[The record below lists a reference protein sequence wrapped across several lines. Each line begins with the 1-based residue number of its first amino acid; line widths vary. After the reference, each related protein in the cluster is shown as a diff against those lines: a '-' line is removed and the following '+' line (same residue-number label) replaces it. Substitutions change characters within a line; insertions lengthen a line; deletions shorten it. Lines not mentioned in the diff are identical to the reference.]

1 MEGQFGRFQKKS
13 SFLFP
18 FALASHLFTG
28 MKREQKSGNG
38 RKTPK
43 WQKERA
49 GKPKFSCT
57 AGEQILKKPRKTPT
71 TVARSPFTPR
81 ALSRP
86 ESFHVRRRQRTAPVS
101 LLIILS
107 WHRGRRSRCCRW
119 ALPGRRNRRRNC
131 PNRRRRGRRSRP
143 NRCRRRPHHLRHRH
157 HLLLRGVRWDAPQ
170 CGCCSS
176 RRH

>member
-86 ESFHVRRRQRTAPVS
+86 ESFHVRRRQRTVP
-101 LLIILS
+101 
-107 WHRGRRSRCCRW
+107 C
-119 ALPGRRNRRRNC
+119 
-131 PNRRRRGRRSRP
+131 
-143 NRCRRRPHHLRHRH
+143 
-157 HLLLRGVRWDAPQ
+157 LLLVYRKLAPGPTTPMLLLGFAWPPELPPEPLPPEPLPPPSASPPASPSPSSEGKPL
-170 CGCCSS
+170 GCSAVWMLQ
-176 RRH
+176 